1 MASASAVASKGV
13 PLAALLKELL
23 ASPSASGK
31 TTASARRLSISKLFS
46 ADSSDEDAVAA
57 ARRRERD
64 LSIAKLFSGGAASR
78 WPFPSPPYFLE
89 LARLVKRKKE
99 RVLMIWWFSAD
110 VLDEASKM
118 RLLLALTED
127 DVGAA
132 SRTGGFSPRGWW
144 VSKEVGDAVQLK
156 VAMPGLG
163 KEHVKMRAEKN
174 VLVIKGEGDK
184 GDSEGDDDKVP
195 ARYIYRIGLPSQA
208 FKMDQIKAEMKNGVL
223 MVTVPKI
230 KDEER
235 KDVFE
240 IKIE

>member
-23 ASPSASGK
+23 ASPSAS
-31 TTASARRLSISKLFS
+31 ARRLSISKLFS
-46 ADSSDEDAVAA
+46 ADSSEDSSDEDSSDEDAVAA

-64 LSIAKLFSGGAASR
+64 LSIRKLFSG
-78 WPFPSPPYFLE
+78 
-89 LARLVKRKKE
+89 
-99 RVLMIWWFSAD
+99 D

-144 VSKEVGDAVQLK
+144 VSKEDGDAVQLK

-163 KEHVKMRAEKN
+163 KEHVKMRAEKD
-174 VLVIKGEGDK
+174 VLVIKGEGDGDGDK
-184 GDSEGDDDKVP
+184 GS
-195 ARYIYRIGLPSQA
+195 ARYSYRIVLSSQA
-208 FKMDQIKAEMKNGVL
+208 FKMDQIKAEMTNGML
-223 MVTVPKI
+223 SLTVPKI

>member
-1 MASASAVASKGV
+1 MATASAVASKGV

-64 LSIAKLFSGGAASR
+64 LSIAKLFSG
-78 WPFPSPPYFLE
+78 
-89 LARLVKRKKE
+89 
-99 RVLMIWWFSAD
+99 D
-110 VLDEASKM
+110 VLDEATKM
-118 RLLLALTED
+118 RLLLPLTED
-127 DVGAA
+127 GGAA
-132 SRTGGFSPRGWW
+132 SRTGFSSRGWW
-144 VSKEVGDAVQLK
+144 VSKEDGDAVQLK

-163 KEHVKMRAEKN
+163 KEHVKMRVEKD
-174 VLVIKGEGDK
+174 VL
-184 GDSEGDDDKVP
+184 
-195 ARYIYRIGLPSQA
+195 A
-208 FKMDQIKAEMKNGVL
+208 FKMDQIKAEMNNG
-223 MVTVPKI
+223 MVSLTVPKI

>member
-1 MASASAVASKGV
+1 MASAVASVEV
-13 PLAALLKELL
+13 PPKPVFLMDIL
-23 ASPSASGK
+23 ASPSACGK
-31 TTASARRLSISKLFS
+31 TDASARHVFS
-46 ADSSDEDAVAA
+46 TGGAPPRSSSDGVKDSTGKDAA
-57 ARRRERD
+57 ADAAPPRERD
-64 LSIAKLFSGGAASR
+64 LSIPKLFTGGVLDLFPEAAMRDLLLALAEDGGAAS
-78 WPFPSPPYFLE
+78 
-89 LARLVKRKKE
+89 
-99 RVLMIWWFSAD
+99 
-110 VLDEASKM
+110 ASM
-118 RLLLALTED
+118 T
-127 DVGAA
+127 
-132 SRTGGFSPRGWW
+132 GFSPRGWW

-184 GDSEGDDDKVP
+184 DSEGDDDKVT
-195 ARYIYRIGLPSQA
+195 ARYTYRIGLSSQA

>member
-1 MASASAVASKGV
+1 
-13 PLAALLKELL
+13 
-23 ASPSASGK
+23 
-31 TTASARRLSISKLFS
+31 
-46 ADSSDEDAVAA
+46 
-57 ARRRERD
+57 
-64 LSIAKLFSGGAASR
+64 
-78 WPFPSPPYFLE
+78 
-89 LARLVKRKKE
+89 
-99 RVLMIWWFSAD
+99 MI
-110 VLDEASKM
+110 
-118 RLLLALTED
+118 T
-127 DVGAA
+127 
-132 SRTGGFSPRGWW
+132 GFSPRGWW

-208 FKMDQIKAEMKNGVL
+208 FKMDQINAEMKNGVL

>member
-1 MASASAVASKGV
+1 LG
-13 PLAALLKELL
+13 
-23 ASPSASGK
+23 
-31 TTASARRLSISKLFS
+31 FS
-46 ADSSDEDAVAA
+46 AGVLDLFPEA
-57 ARRRERD
+57 ARRD
-64 LSIAKLFSGGAASR
+64 
-78 WPFPSPPYFLE
+78 
-89 LARLVKRKKE
+89 
-99 RVLMIWWFSAD
+99 
-110 VLDEASKM
+110 
-118 RLLLALTED
+118 LLLALAED
-127 DVGAA
+127 GGGVA
-132 SRTGGFSPRGWW
+132 SMTGFSPRGWW

-174 VLVIKGEGDK
+174 VLVIKGEGD
-184 GDSEGDDDKVP
+184 DDKVT
-195 ARYIYRIGLPSQA
+195 ARYTYRIGLSSQA

>member
-1 MASASAVASKGV
+1 
-13 PLAALLKELL
+13 
-23 ASPSASGK
+23 
-31 TTASARRLSISKLFS
+31 
-46 ADSSDEDAVAA
+46 
-57 ARRRERD
+57 
-64 LSIAKLFSGGAASR
+64 
-78 WPFPSPPYFLE
+78 
-89 LARLVKRKKE
+89 VKRKRE

-110 VLDEASKM
+110 VLDEATKM
-118 RLLLALTED
+118 RLLLPLTED
-127 DVGAA
+127 GGAA
-132 SRTGGFSPRGWW
+132 SRTGFSSRGWW
-144 VSKEVGDAVQLK
+144 VSKEDGDAVQLK

-184 GDSEGDDDKVP
+184 ADSEGDDDKVP